1 MSRLVLYDDEYE
13 LLLLSAAAAAA
24 PMCIAAILGKNMKQ
38 TVP

>member
-13 LLLLSAAAAAA
+13 LLLLSAAAAA